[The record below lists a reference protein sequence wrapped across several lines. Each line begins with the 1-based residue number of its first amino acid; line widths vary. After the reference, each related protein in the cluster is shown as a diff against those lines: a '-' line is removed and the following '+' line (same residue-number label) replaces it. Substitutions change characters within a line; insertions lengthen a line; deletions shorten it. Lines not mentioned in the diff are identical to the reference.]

1 MVGFVDYSSFFSG
14 ASSLRQTHS
23 GNGFPSLSWQSLML
37 LPSMLHPAI
46 VMDKMSMDEIR
57 RIMGSSSNCL

>member
-1 MVGFVDYSSFFSG
+1 
-14 ASSLRQTHS
+14 
-23 GNGFPSLSWQSLML
+23 ML

-57 RIMGSSSNCL
+57 RIMGHLHIAS